1 MISIGMLS
9 NSPREPESQKKS
21 RLAEPTLELEL
32 ELELELTVPDRL
44 MTEPHTFFSREAILI
59 RANLNCRFVD
69 WIGLD
74 H

>member
-1 MISIGMLS
+1 MISIGILS

-32 ELELELTVPDRL
+32 ELELTVLDGL

-59 RANLNCRFVD
+59 KANLKFCFVNR
-69 WIGLD
+69 IGLD